1 MTIKP
6 RVEIDMQPKTAGS
19 VALGAVLAVSA
30 ASSFAAAADERD
42 ACSLLT
48 QARVSTILGVSMGN
62 GVYPGDGIPGDHP
75 HDSRQCAWP
84 LRGQGS
90 SSQTRVVLYILGVVG
105 TLTPTQRFDKYAHQF
120 ESLKT
125 PVSGVG
131 DDAFYVASQ
140 MNTSI
145 YVRKGSSVFQV
156 IVFGVPK
163 EQIKSIEKTLAE
175 EVVAKL

>member
-1 MTIKP
+1 MRPETVGSI
-6 RVEIDMQPKTAGS
+6 VLGALLTVSAGS
-19 VALGAVLAVSA
+19 SL
-30 ASSFAAAADERD
+30 AAAADALD

-48 QARVSTILGVSMGN
+48 QARVSTVLGVSMGN

-75 HDSRQCAWP
+75 HDSRQCVWP
-84 LRGQGS
+84 LAGQGS
-90 SSQTRVVLYILGVVG
+90 SSQTRVVLYLLGVVG
-105 TLTPTQRFDKYAHQF
+105 TLTPTQRFDRYAQQF
-120 ESLKT
+120 ESIKT
-125 PVSGVG
+125 PVIGVG

-140 MNTSI
+140 MNTSL

>member
-1 MTIKP
+1 MRPET
-6 RVEIDMQPKTAGS
+6 VGS
-19 VALGAVLAVSA
+19 IMLGAVLTLCAGGSP
-30 ASSFAAAADERD
+30 AAAADERD

-48 QARVSTILGVSMGN
+48 QARVSAVLGVSMGN

-75 HDSRQCAWP
+75 HDSRECVWP
-84 LRGQGS
+84 LAGQGS
-90 SSQTRVVLYILGVVG
+90 SSQTRVVLYLLGVVG
-105 TLTPTQRFDKYAHQF
+105 TLTPTQRFDRYAQQF
-120 ESLKT
+120 ASMKT
-125 PVSGVG
+125 PVSGIG
-131 DDAFYVASQ
+131 DDAFYVASP

-163 EQIKSIEKTLAE
+163 EQIKSNEKTLAE